1 MHRTISFWRI
11 CVWGSLLALLVSGL
25 AQAQIQQDIG
35 GRSSALIVPIGGTV
49 RLQMK
54 SKKPIKT
61 VTNPKDNV
69 INIRTVVGDPTTVLI
84 TGQQPDVTQIE
95 LVDIDDKKE

>member
-1 MHRTISFWRI
+1 MHLTPSATSRSPRTAANTA
-11 CVWGSLLALLVSGL
+11 SLTFL
-25 AQAQIQQDIG
+25 
-35 GRSSALIVPIGGTV
+35 
-49 RLQMK
+49 
-54 SKKPIKT
+54 IKT

-95 LVDIDDKKE
+95 LVDRPPPWRRSRGAPWPAST